1 MTNAS
6 FSLQAAIFS
15 ALSAD
20 TTLQSLIDT
29 RLYDDVPRDAAFPY
43 AVVGDDTESNWDT
56 ATEQGSEHIVS
67 VDVWSQ
73 GGGHKESKAIADA
86 VRAVLDGASLSPS
99 GQTLIDIRY
108 QGAAFTRADDGET
121 YRATLKFRAVLEP
134 NS

>member
-6 FSLQAAIFS
+6 FSLQAAIFA

-20 TTLQSLIDT
+20 STLQSLIGT
-29 RLYDDVPRDAAFPY
+29 RLYDDVPRAPVFPY
-43 AVVGDDTESNWDT
+43 VVIGDDAETNWDT
-56 ATEQGSEHIVS
+56 ATEQGSEHIVGI
-67 VDVWSQ
+67 DVWSQ

-86 VRAVLDGASLSPS
+86 VRAVLDGAALSPS

-121 YRATLKFRAVLEP
+121 YRAALKFRAVLEP
-134 NS
+134 Q

>member
-1 MTNAS
+1 MTGAS
-6 FSLQAAIFS
+6 FSLQTAIFS

-20 TTLQSLIDT
+20 AMLQSLIGA
-29 RLYDDVPRDAAFPY
+29 RLYDAVPQAPTFPY
-43 AVVGDDTESNWDT
+43 AVIGDDAETNWDT
-56 ATEQGSEHIVS
+56 ATESGSEHIVTI
-67 VDVWSQ
+67 DAWSQ

-86 VRAVLDGASLSPS
+86 VRAVLDGASLAPS

-134 NS
+134 Q